1 MNDRAMPTTMQAI
14 EIRGAGGPEVLAL
27 GTRPVP
33 TPQAGEV
40 LIENHATSV
49 NRLDVFQREGTY
61 PIPPG
66 VTDIPGLDAAGRV
79 VAVGPG
85 VQRWKVGDRVCALLP
100 GGGYAS
106 YCVAA
111 ESSCLPVPDALSYL
125 EAATLPET
133 MFTVWSNVFDRAR
146 LRHGETFL
154 VHGGGSGIGTAAIQI
169 ARQRG
174 ARVFTTAGSDARCRM
189 CEDLGAERAV
199 NYRDRDF
206 VAVLKDATQGKGVD
220 VILDFVG
227 GEYIA
232 RNVDLL
238 AVEGRLVQ
246 ISLLAGA
253 QATFNY
259 GAVLMKRLMLT
270 GSTLRARADDF
281 KGAIAKALE
290 QDVWPLIESRAI
302 RPVISKTFDIG
313 DVAQAHRYLLG
324 GDNFGKIALSIP
336 HP

>member
-1 MNDRAMPTTMQAI
+1 MNDHPMPGTMQAI
-14 EIRGAGGPEVLAL
+14 EIRGAGGPDVLAL
-27 GTRPVP
+27 GIRPVP
-33 TPQAGEV
+33 VPQAGEV
-40 LIENHATSV
+40 LIENHASSV

-79 VAVGPG
+79 VAVGAG
-85 VQRWKVGDRVCALLP
+85 VQRWKIGDRVCALLP
-100 GGGYAS
+100 GGGYAA

-111 ESSCLPVPDALSYL
+111 ESSCLPVPDALSYV

-133 MFTVWSNVFDRAR
+133 MFTVWSNVFDRAG
-146 LRHGETFL
+146 LRRGETFL

-199 NYRDRDF
+199 NYHDEDF
-206 VAVLKDATQGKGVD
+206 VAALKDATQGAGVD

-227 GEYIA
+227 GGYIA

-246 ISLLAGA
+246 ISLLDGA

-259 GAVLMKRLMLT
+259 GAVLMKRLVLT
-270 GSTLRARADDF
+270 GSTLRARANDF
-281 KGAIAKALE
+281 KGAIAMALE
-290 QDVWPLIESRAI
+290 REVWPLIASRAI

-313 DVAQAHRYLLG
+313 EIAQAHRYLTG